1 MSQERLAQDAGIS
14 CEHLNHIENYRAAP
28 SLLVTARI
36 ARGLGFERISAF
48 LATEPT
54 QQL

>member
-36 ARGLGFERISAF
+36 ARGLGFERLSAF
-48 LATEPT
+48 LSTDP
-54 QQL
+54 LHHL